1 MAQKF
6 SFDEPQILY
15 YGHADLLAQIG
26 HELATRPDSCFSKN
40 VISWY
45 NALYSASNT
54 NFDDCRYQTDVEP
67 PSTLED
73 VIDAIELFNTGK
85 SRQIALVAIRLIC
98 REAQRRLIIQLS
110 EEI

>member
-1 MAQKF
+1 MARNF

-26 HELATRPDSCFSKN
+26 HELASRPDSCFSKN
-40 VISWY
+40 VLSWY
-45 NALYSASNT
+45 NALYSAQNT

-67 PSTLED
+67 PSSLED
-73 VIDAIELFNTGK
+73 VIEVIELFNAGK

-98 REAQRRLIIQLS
+98 RESQRRLTTQLS
-110 EEI
+110 EEV